1 MDRDPGSV
9 LDIVRACRRLKHF
22 VVGRSREDLDRDKSP
37 SSARAAGPM
46 LFFPR
51 AAASGGGA
59 CRSQATTVLEDGG
72 CCLARISER

>member
-22 VVGRSREDLDRDKSP
+22 VVGRSREDPDRDEPP
-37 SSARAAGPM
+37 SSASAAGPM

-51 AAASGGGA
+51 AAAAGGGA
-59 CRSQATTVLEDGG
+59 CRSQATTVLDVGG